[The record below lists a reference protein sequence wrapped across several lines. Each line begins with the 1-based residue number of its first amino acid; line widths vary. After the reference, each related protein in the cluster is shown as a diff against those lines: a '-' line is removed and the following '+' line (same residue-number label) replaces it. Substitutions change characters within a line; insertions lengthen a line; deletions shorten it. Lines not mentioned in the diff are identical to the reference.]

1 MKRKHARQFRESF
14 PPPGNGRPIFA
25 PAIVGFANLRK
36 FTVTV
41 PIRFRLA
48 G

>member
-14 PPPGNGRPIFA
+14 LPPGNGRLIFA

-36 FTVTV
+36 STVTV
-41 PIRFRLA
+41 LIRIRLA